1 VVDVFAPTRDVPKQ
15 VHAHREVAEQQARE
29 HPRLA
34 KLERS
39 QTMTI
44 EAALKMIGLKEEI
57 ETLKRFNDTEAGES
71 DDQW

>member
-1 VVDVFAPTRDVPKQ
+1 
-15 VHAHREVAEQQARE
+15 
-29 HPRLA
+29 
-34 KLERS
+34 
-39 QTMTI
+39 MTI